1 MAMRNVVLYIV
12 LAKHDNEQS
21 DLIHRII
28 KEKILQDLPRSL
40 HLSCKD
46 FQDQCLK
53 KSMPPDRCCRSV
65 TFWYG
70 SRSMDPVIYVRTF
83 KMATKFLSKF
93 FCLFLFEASL
103 QFFKDKK

>member
-1 MAMRNVVLYIV
+1 MMAMRNVVLYIV

-40 HLSCKD
+40 HYLCYD

-53 KSMPPDRCCRSV
+53 K
-65 TFWYG
+65 
-70 SRSMDPVIYVRTF
+70 IY
-83 KMATKFLSKF
+83 
-93 FCLFLFEASL
+93 AS
-103 QFFKDKK
+103 